1 MGKQFVHYDNR
12 RDDRIIIFV
21 TRESLKFLQNSEN
34 WFMDGTFS
42 TTAPQFAQLYTVHEL
57 CNGKNIVGAY
67 CLLVIKQME
76 ASVELL
82 SQIHLLTNLV
92 VPGRI
97 MTDFEQSMIGA
108 IAQIYPLTL
117 QTGCL
122 FHLSKSIYRR
132 VQELGLS
139 HQYLNDAEFRTNIK
153 TISTLSFVPI
163 ADTIQP
169 FDALS
174 NHAGVEEQ
182 AVLDYCETNYIGK
195 LRRGRRLEP
204 RYLHTLWNMNLRVH
218 ENLRRTNNN
227 LEGWHNP
234 FSNSFAHR
242 HTYVWKFIDGLKED
256 SSLNRLLMAQMIAGA
271 LNP

>member
-21 TRESLKFLQNSEN
+21 TTESLKFLQNSEN

-108 IAQIYPLTL
+108 IAQVYPLTL

-169 FDALS
+169 FDALN

-182 AVLDYCETNYIGK
+182 AVLDYFQIALANFD
-195 LRRGRRLEP
+195 
-204 RYLHTLWNMNLRVH
+204 V
-218 ENLRRTNNN
+218 
-227 LEGWHNP
+227 
-234 FSNSFAHR
+234 
-242 HTYVWKFIDGLKED
+242 ED
-256 SSLNRLLMAQMIAGA
+256 A
-271 LNP
+271 

>member
-21 TRESLKFLQNSEN
+21 TRESLKFLQNSEY

-108 IAQIYPLTL
+108 IAQVYPLTL

-169 FDALS
+169 FDALN

-182 AVLDYCETNYIGK
+182 AVLDYFQIALANFD
-195 LRRGRRLEP
+195 
-204 RYLHTLWNMNLRVH
+204 V
-218 ENLRRTNNN
+218 
-227 LEGWHNP
+227 
-234 FSNSFAHR
+234 
-242 HTYVWKFIDGLKED
+242 ED
-256 SSLNRLLMAQMIAGA
+256 A
-271 LNP
+271 